1 MSRTP
6 RRSLTVLAAAVAT
19 LCCSMSVN
27 AAPAPLPGADAELTP
42 ASVPS
47 GTASAA
53 TQTQTAAQATAQ
65 TTAAQ
70 SAAQAAVPA
79 MAQASAPAAAS
90 ASTGAKTHSSTEQ
103 GQTPLDESFSELS
116 HEEWV
121 RETRRQALEDTK
133 WDVQLRSYYLDR
145 DKYDDT
151 YSEAW
156 ALGGSIGLKTG
167 YFRER
172 FAMGATAYTSQ
183 RLHGPEDK
191 DGTLLLAP
199 GQHGYSVLGELYGE
213 FLINPKT
220 RLSFGRRAID
230 TPYINRND
238 SRMTPNTFEAI
249 TIQGLYGGEGRGEWR
264 VGGGYFDEIKERN
277 SDEFVSMATDAGA
290 PLGVERGVYALGAN
304 YKLGDLSIG
313 AINYYSDDIINIFY
327 TEGKYGVAL
336 SDNSKLSFALQY
348 TDQGA
353 TGDHLLRGADFNSDA
368 WGAKA
373 ELSLGGAL
381 LTTAFTSASGDTNMQ
396 APWSGY
402 PGYTSVQVEDFNRD
416 GEDAWMLRAGY
427 SFKSVPGLSLYGLYV
442 DGSDPDSPTEY
453 AKEELDFN
461 LQWAP
466 PEGTL
471 KGLMVRLRYAD
482 VSQDDPGRSSL
493 QDFRIM
499 VYYDPPSL

>member
-1 MSRTP
+1 MSRP
-6 RRSLTVLAAAVAT
+6 RRHSLTLLTAAVTA
-19 LCCSMSVN
+19 LCCSISVN
-27 AAPAPLPGADAELTP
+27 AASAAPQGADAEVATP
-42 ASVPS
+42 SSLS

-53 TQTQTAAQATAQ
+53 DLATAPAIATAAAQ
-65 TTAAQ
+65 V
-70 SAAQAAVPA
+70 AVPA
-79 MAQASAPAAAS
+79 TAQASAATAAPAAEQEQ
-90 ASTGAKTHSSTEQ
+90 TSTEQ
-103 GQTPLDESFSELS
+103 GQTPLDESFGERT
-116 HEEWV
+116 HAEWV
-121 RETRRQALEDTK
+121 RETRRQAWKDTK

-145 DKYDDT
+145 EKYDDSE
-151 YSEAW
+151 SEAW
-156 ALGGSIGLKTG
+156 ALGGSVGLKTG

-191 DGTLLLAP
+191 DGTLLLQP
-199 GQHGYSVLGELYGE
+199 GQHGYTVLGELYGE

-249 TIQGLYGGEGRGEWR
+249 TIQGLYGGDGAGEWR

-290 PLGVERGVYALGAN
+290 PLGIERGVYALGAN
-304 YKLGDLSIG
+304 YKLGELSIG

-327 TEGKYGVAL
+327 TEGKYGAQL
-336 SDNSKLSFALQY
+336 SDSSKLSFALQY

-373 ELSLGGAL
+373 DLSVGSAL
-381 LTTAFTSASGDTNMQ
+381 FTTAYTSASGDTNMQ

-402 PGYTSVQVEDFNRD
+402 PGYTSVQVEDFNRN
-416 GEDAWMLRAGY
+416 GEDAWMLRASY

-442 DGSDPDSPTEY
+442 DGSDPVSPTEY
-453 AKEELDFN
+453 SREEMDFN

-482 VSQDDPGRSSL
+482 VSQNDPGNTSL
-493 QDFRIM
+493 QDLRIM

>member
-1 MSRTP
+1 MSRLSP
-6 RRSLTVLAAAVAT
+6 RSINLLSAAVAT

-27 AAPAPLPGADAELTP
+27 AASASPQGTDAEVATP
-42 ASVPS
+42 SSLS

-53 TQTQTAAQATAQ
+53 ELTAAQA
-65 TTAAQ
+65 AAKA
-70 SAAQAAVPA
+70 SAQAAVPA
-79 MAQASAPAAAS
+79 TAQASATAAAPP
-90 ASTGAKTHSSTEQ
+90 AEQQQTSTEQ
-103 GQTPLDESFSELS
+103 GQTPLDESFGERT
-116 HEEWV
+116 HAEWV
-121 RETRRQALEDTK
+121 RETRRQAWKDTK

-145 DKYDDT
+145 EKYDDSE
-151 YSEAW
+151 SEAW

-183 RLHGPEDK
+183 RLHGPDDK
-191 DGTLLLAP
+191 DGTLLLQP
-199 GQHGYSVLGELYGE
+199 GQHGYTVLGELYGE

-220 RLSFGRRAID
+220 RLSFGRRGID
-230 TPYINRND
+230 TPYLNRND

-249 TIQGLYGGEGRGEWR
+249 TLQGLYGGDGAGEWR

-290 PLGVERGVYALGAN
+290 PLGIERGVYALGAN
-304 YKLGDLSIG
+304 YKLGELSIG

-327 TEGKYGVAL
+327 TEGKYGAAL

-348 TDQGA
+348 SDQGA

-373 ELSLGGAL
+373 DLSVGGAL
-381 LTTAFTSASGDTNMQ
+381 FTTAYTSASGDTNMQ

-402 PGYTSVQVEDFNRD
+402 PGYTSVQVEDFNRN

-427 SFKSVPGLSLYGLYV
+427 TFQSVPGLSLYGLYV
-442 DGSDPDSPTEY
+442 DGSDPVSPTEY
-453 AKEELDFN
+453 SREEMDFN

-482 VSQDDPGRSSL
+482 VSQNDPGNTSL
-493 QDFRIM
+493 QDLRIM

>member
-1 MSRTP
+1 MSRHP
-6 RRSLTVLAAAVAT
+6 YPSLTALAAAVAV
-19 LCCSMSVN
+19 LCCSSSVY
-27 AAPAPLPGADAELTP
+27 AASDAPQGSDAELAAVP
-42 ASVPS
+42 APS
-47 GTASAA
+47 GVAPTAG
-53 TQTQTAAQATAQ
+53 QA
-65 TTAAQ
+65 TAAQ
-70 SAAQAAVPA
+70 STAQTVPPTTSQAAVPA
-79 MAQASAPAAAS
+79 LAQVSAPAAA
-90 ASTGAKTHSSTEQ
+90 TPQPQNQTSTEQ
-103 GQTPLDESFSELS
+103 GQTPLDESFAERT

-121 RETRRQALEDTK
+121 RETRRQAWKDTK

-145 DKYDDT
+145 EKYDDSE
-151 YSEAW
+151 SEAW
-156 ALGGSIGLKTG
+156 ALGGSVGLKTG

-191 DGTLLLAP
+191 DGTLLLQP
-199 GQHGYSVLGELYGE
+199 GQHGYTVLGELYGE
-213 FLINPKT
+213 FLINQKT

-249 TIQGLYGGEGRGEWR
+249 TVQGLYGNADEGEWR

-290 PLGVERGVYALGAN
+290 PAGVERGVYAIGAN
-304 YKLGDLSIG
+304 YRIGELSIG
-313 AINYYSDDIINIFY
+313 AIDYYSDDIINIFY
-327 TEGKYGVAL
+327 TEGKYAIPV
-336 SDNSKLSFALQY
+336 SDKSKLSFAVQY

-353 TGDHLLRGADFNSDA
+353 TGDNLLRGNDFNADA

-373 ELSLGGAL
+373 ELSYGGAL
-381 LTTAFTSASGDTNMQ
+381 FTTAYTAASGNTNMQ

-427 SFKSVPGLSLYGLYV
+427 NFKSVAGLSIYGLYV
-442 DGSDPDSPTEY
+442 DGSDPESPTEY
-453 AKEELDFN
+453 AREELDFN
-461 LQWAP
+461 LQWSP
-466 PEGTL
+466 PEGVL

-482 VSQDDPGRSSL
+482 VSQEDPGDTSL
-493 QDFRIM
+493 QDLRIM